1 MIAFAGGFMKVSFF
15 TKILVLIACAVL
27 LVACEIKEQHY
38 STWEK
43 MSQAPANQL
52 TWIPS
57 FMLQEEA
64 LVQNIH
70 SIVECHDLD
79 SNKGW
84 GKAECNET
92 ALAWLQ
98 SLSFQEQQ
106 LDKTS
111 WKFLSKLGLKN
122 QQVQIAQLENW
133 QIILEGSTFYYYGE

>member
-1 MIAFAGGFMKVSFF
+1 MKGSFF
-15 TKILVLIACAVL
+15 TKILGLLVCAVL
-27 LVACEIKEQHY
+27 LVACEVEEQRY
-38 STWEK
+38 STWEE

-52 TWIPS
+52 SWIPS

-84 GKAECNET
+84 GKAECNEV
-92 ALAWLQ
+92 ALAWFQ

-106 LDKTS
+106 LDKSS

-122 QQVQIAQLENW
+122 QQVQVTQLENW
-133 QIILEGSTFYYYGE
+133 KLILEGSTFYYFGE

>member
-1 MIAFAGGFMKVSFF
+1 MKGSFF
-15 TKILVLIACAVL
+15 TKILGLLVCAVL
-27 LVACEIKEQHY
+27 LIACEVEEQRY
-38 STWEK
+38 STWEE

-52 TWIPS
+52 SWIPS

-64 LVQNIH
+64 LVQNIY

-98 SLSFQEQQ
+98 SLSFQEQE
-106 LDKTS
+106 LDAAG
-111 WKFLSKLGLKN
+111 WKILSKLGLKN
-122 QQVQIAQLENW
+122 HQVQVTQLENW
-133 QIILEGSTFYYYGE
+133 QLILEGSTFYYFGE

>member
-1 MIAFAGGFMKVSFF
+1 
-15 TKILVLIACAVL
+15 
-27 LVACEIKEQHY
+27 
-38 STWEK
+38 

-52 TWIPS
+52 SWIPS

-64 LVQNIH
+64 LVQNIY

-84 GKAECNET
+84 GKAECNEV
-92 ALAWLQ
+92 ALAWFQ

-122 QQVQIAQLENW
+122 QQVQVAQLENW
-133 QIILEGSTFYYYGE
+133 QLILEGSTFYYFGE